1 MGNQQLNALSEPPT
15 LNNTVCP
22 RAPPGQDIYGQPID
36 FDPDFYK
43 FFNAFDMYYLYLQ
56 SEFNSRLRQGNSSSL
71 NSLNSF
77 SNSSN
82 HLPSS
87 NDSQTSF
94 EGSSN
99 ELTWLGSLQ
108 QSTLASSNQS
118 LNLNIFL
125 GGDSE
130 AEKTEIDLLYR
141 RPEFLASVADFIQHI
156 GPDSS
161 DDPDGDPKRLEQA
174 IMLRKFL
181 TLVAYSAIILISL
194 FGNLLVLFII
204 LSRSRLR
211 VQTTNKLIA
220 NLTFSDCMLT
230 LLTIPLTIG
239 KCFFFYFERGIFEGD
254 DVILKWKK
262 KKNKTAAAF
271 D

>member
-56 SEFNSRLRQGNSSSL
+56 SEFNSRLRGQGNNSL

-82 HLPSS
+82 HLLPSS
-87 NDSQTSF
+87 NDSQASSF
-94 EGSSN
+94 ESAN

-108 QSTLASSNQS
+108 QQIASSTSASSNQS
-118 LNLNIFL
+118 QSLNLNQLFL

-141 RPEFLASVADFIQHI
+141 RPEFLVSVADFIQHI

-161 DDPDGDPKRLEQA
+161 DDDPDGGDPKRLEQA
-174 IMLRKFL
+174 IMLRKAL

-239 KCFFFYFERGIFEGD
+239 KFGGIFF
-254 DVILKWKK
+254 LL
-262 KKNKTAAAF
+262 
-271 D
+271 

>member
-56 SEFNSRLRQGNSSSL
+56 SEFNSRLRGQGGNSSS
-71 NSLNSF
+71 SLNPF

-108 QSTLASSNQS
+108 QQIASSTSASNQSQS
-118 LNLNIFL
+118 LNLNQLFL

-130 AEKTEIDLLYR
+130 VEKTEIDLLYR

-239 KCFFFYFERGIFEGD
+239 KFEGYFST
-254 DVILKWKK
+254 LKGVFSEIFLRVM
-262 KKNKTAAAF
+262 T
-271 D
+271 

>member
-56 SEFNSRLRQGNSSSL
+56 SEFNSRLRGQGNSSFL
-71 NSLNSF
+71 NS

-82 HLPSS
+82 HLLSS
-87 NDSQTSF
+87 NDSASSSF

-108 QSTLASSNQS
+108 QQIASSSTSASNQSQS
-118 LNLNIFL
+118 LNLNQLFL

-161 DDPDGDPKRLEQA
+161 DDDPNGGDPKRLEQA
-174 IMLRKFL
+174 IMLRKAL

-239 KCFFFYFERGIFEGD
+239 KFGGIFF
-254 DVILKWKK
+254 LL
-262 KKNKTAAAF
+262 
-271 D
+271 